1 LPSTPR
7 YSVPS
12 WTEKYFPNLRVLSL
26 NRASLDTEAAQKL
39 STLLETNSALL
50 TNLQH
55 LDVSRNEI
63 EVNGLL
69 ALGDK
74 FVLRRHG
81 KLIFNCAG
89 NVMKREE
96 RGTVSL
102 YLNFACPQKELIM
115 EDSVE
120 LTESHGRLLV
130 ELIDKTSERS
140 IQKFEFLCVK
150 NHYLEVPS
158 DSEAARFAD
167 SVLVE
172 APPLEAGAAA
182 AAAMAVEAP
191 YLLEAALD
199 RASDG
204 VMRLSLNCSK
214 ETIDN
219 INEDAIREMVQ
230 DRLHGW
236 QVLHT
241 EL

>member
-1 LPSTPR
+1 MSFLFCITFMSYQIYHCFIINSDHFYNYARDFCYELLGGHGRPLGPKPSLPNTPR

-26 NRASLDTEAAQKL
+26 NRAGLDTEAAQKL
-39 STLLETNSALL
+39 STLLQTNSALL

-102 YLNFACPQKELIM
+102 YLNFACPKKELIM

-130 ELIDKTSERS
+130 ELIFRQTRR
-140 IQKFEFLCVK
+140 QL
-150 NHYLEVPS
+150 
-158 DSEAARFAD
+158 A
-167 SVLVE
+167 
-172 APPLEAGAAA
+172 
-182 AAAMAVEAP
+182 
-191 YLLEAALD
+191 LLIVC
-199 RASDG
+199 SS
-204 VMRLSLNCSK
+204 RL
-214 ETIDN
+214 
-219 INEDAIREMVQ
+219 RP
-230 DRLHGW
+230 
-236 QVLHT
+236 
-241 EL
+241 